1 MRSVI
6 GNHFTGTNGNMCK
19 CGMPIISV
27 YMEQETQKMAT
38 SRGDMVNMN
47 NKLSEGLVGKFL
59 HCHHAEG
66 YLKHF
71 PEHRYINM
79 QGQILS
85 VTSRDNWGI
94 PNAYE
99 VQWFSCLTGEPTSSE
114 IVISE
119 QMLFEKWSFYEDD
132 DKWREE
138 FDKSIRLWRRNEE
151 IENESRE

>member
-1 MRSVI
+1 
-6 GNHFTGTNGNMCK
+6 
-19 CGMPIISV
+19 
-27 YMEQETQKMAT
+27 
-38 SRGDMVNMN
+38 
-47 NKLSEGLVGKFL
+47 
-59 HCHHAEG
+59 
-66 YLKHF
+66 
-71 PEHRYINM
+71 
-79 QGQILS
+79 
-85 VTSRDNWGI
+85 
-94 PNAYE
+94 